1 MERLLYLMFMILF
14 ASFTLASNANGG
26 CSIGGCGGGVNS
38 WDVSARDFLDSD
50 VPITNIM
57 QRENPTTTSFRA
69 GTAVENNNLVE
80 EELARPTMSM
90 DTLTPL
96 YRSNQYPNSRML
108 KALMSVSSSDLII
121 DVSKAREKGQSHIR
135 GSLLLSSN
143 NFLDENGNLKP
154 AEELSRIL
162 GNAGISRKDPVVV
175 YGDHFSS
182 GDATFVLWI
191 MKYLG
196 QDDVEALDGGLKD
209 WTDASLPLETK
220 ENIRAKT
227 NYMPNLKHAMVAD
240 YNYSRSTF
248 VQVADARSYQNS
260 GHERIPNAIYI
271 DPEQVQSEGKLRDAK
286 DLELIFNK
294 LDKNKPTVVCADD
307 LFKASLVWYALQIM
321 GFDSRIYP
329 WHKGAGSLDSGI
341 YKIGQNPV

>member
-1 MERLLYLMFMILF
+1 MILF
-14 ASFTLASNANGG
+14 ASFTLASNANAG
-26 CSIGGCGGGVNS
+26 CSIEGCGGGVSS
-38 WDVSARDFLDSD
+38 WEVSARNFLNSD
-50 VPITNIM
+50 VPIANAM
-57 QRENPTTTSFRA
+57 QRDNQMATSFRA
-69 GTAVENNNLVE
+69 GTAVENDSLGEMEN
-80 EELARPTMSM
+80 LARPTMSI
-90 DTLTPL
+90 DTPTPL
-96 YRSNQYPNSRML
+96 YRSNQYPNGQML
-108 KALMSVSSSDLII
+108 KALMSVSSSDVII
-121 DVSKAREKGQSHIR
+121 DVSKAREKGQSRIR
-135 GSLLLSSN
+135 GSLSLSSN
-143 NFLDENGNLKP
+143 NFLDEDENLKTV
-154 AEELSRIL
+154 EELSRIL

-182 GDATFVLWI
+182 GEATFVLWI

-227 NYMPNLKHAMVAD
+227 NYMPNLKNEIVAD
-240 YNYSRSTF
+240 YNYSRSDLA
-248 VQVADARSYQNS
+248 QVVDARSYQNF
-260 GHERIPNAIYI
+260 GNERIPNAIYI
-271 DPEQVQSEGKLRDAK
+271 DPEQVQSEGILRDAK

-294 LDKNKPTVVCADD
+294 LDKNKPTVVYADN

-329 WHKGAGSLDSGI
+329 WHKGEGSIDSGI